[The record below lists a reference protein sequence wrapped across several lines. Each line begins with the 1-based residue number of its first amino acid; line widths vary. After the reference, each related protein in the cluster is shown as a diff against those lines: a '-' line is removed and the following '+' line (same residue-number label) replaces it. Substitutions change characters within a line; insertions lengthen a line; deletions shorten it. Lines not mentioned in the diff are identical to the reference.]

1 MVNDALRVLVLC
13 DDRWHPARTV
23 RAGLAPLE
31 GADFHF
37 DWIEHVGG
45 WSADRLRDYPVV
57 LLSKSNDTSEA
68 DTTPWVDDAV
78 ATAFVEYVRAGHG
91 LLAIHS
97 GTASYQEQRIMRAL
111 LGGVFDRHPEQCA
124 VTVAARSGHPLASR
138 VEPFTVTDEHYQML
152 LDDAQADV
160 FATTTSE
167 HGTQPGGWTR
177 REGEG
182 RVCVLTPGHNVD
194 VWLHPGYQTLIANA
208 LRWCVNRA

>member
-57 LLSKSNDTSEA
+57 LLSKSNDTSAA

-78 ATAFVEYVRAGHG
+78 ATAFAEYVRAGHG

-111 LGGVFDRHPEQCA
+111 LGGVFDHHPEQCA
-124 VTVAARSGHPLASR
+124 VTVAVRPGHPLAAH
-138 VEPFTVTDEHYQML
+138 VEPFTVTDEHYMML

-167 HGTQPGGWTR
+167 HGPQPGGWTR

-208 LRWCVNRA
+208 LRWCASRA